1 MPSMD
6 IEDQKAAAVD
16 ESSTPT
22 SYSPGTA
29 RKLVRL
35 AIGTAL
41 ALGIGFVLVHHR
53 NAASESQLASTTKQ
67 KAQEQPRVDVV
78 TVGPPAA
85 TRSLVLPG
93 ETAAWYTATIYA
105 RVNGYVGKWLV
116 DIGDQVKNGQILATI
131 DTPELDAELNA
142 AKARLKAS
150 EAQALVK
157 QAQLEFAKTT
167 YERWRNSPK
176 GVVSEQEREDKKAQY
191 AVAVAEL
198 NAAQAQVGRD
208 QAEMDRLTALEG
220 FKQVTAPFDGTII
233 DRHIDLGNLVTAGS
247 TATTTSLYQITQDDP
262 IRVFVDAPQSAAA
275 QLMPVGT
282 PTTITSDYLPNQRF
296 EGAVTRTAQA
306 ISPESRTLR
315 VEIDIPNTDRT
326 LVSGT
331 YVEVSFNIKSS
342 GLIEIPAPALLFRTK
357 GPQVAVVDDGVV
369 DIKDVTIARDNG
381 NFVEISSGLREGAK
395 VALNLSSQIEAG
407 QKVEVNEIDQA
418 QAENVAASAR

>member
-282 PTTITSDYLPNQRF
+282 PTTITSDYLPNRRF